1 MDFKD
6 VELIKLEKRELDVWW
21 NSMLE
26 IPLIMVVYGNGYKM
40 IKYKKQTEFVSRRNE

>member
-6 VELIKLEKRELDVWW
+6 VELIKLEKRELDIWW

-26 IPLIMVVYGNGYKM
+26 IPLIYAWKWV
-40 IKYKKQTEFVSRRNE
+40 EAD